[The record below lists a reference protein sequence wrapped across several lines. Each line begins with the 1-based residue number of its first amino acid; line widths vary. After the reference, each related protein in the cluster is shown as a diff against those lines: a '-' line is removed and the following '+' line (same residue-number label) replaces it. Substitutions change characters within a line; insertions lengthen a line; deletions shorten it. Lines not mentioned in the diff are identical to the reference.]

1 MTAIK
6 KVFGRFIGDKAFY
19 GMILSIA
26 IPMMIQNGITNFV
39 NLLDNIMV
47 GQLGTESM
55 SGVAIANQ
63 LIFVFNLCVF
73 GGISGAGIFCAQF
86 FGSGN
91 SEGVRQT
98 FRFKLILCA
107 LLCVA
112 FISIF
117 MLFDDQLLSLYLHES
132 DSGDL
137 AMTLSEG
144 KTYLMIMLVGL
155 IPFAITSSYVGT
167 LRETGETLLPMKAGI
182 AAVLVN
188 FVFNWLLIFGN
199 LGFPV
204 MGVAGAAVAT
214 VLSRYVELVIVV
226 VWAHTHKQKHPYM
239 EGLYSSLH
247 ISGTLLASIIRKG
260 WPLLLNELLY
270 SIGTTM
276 IIQCYSMRGLSAI
289 AAVNISSTL
298 SNLFK
303 VVFFASGN
311 AIAIIVRNL
320 LGAGR
325 MEEARETDYKMIFT
339 SVVMCGLIGMA
350 LFIVAPLFPAMY
362 NTTDEV
368 RELATVFLRITAI
381 IMPVMSFNHCCYFTL
396 RSGGKTIITFIF
408 DSMFIWVVLLPPTF
422 AVAKLTALSVVFM
435 YAMVQGLELI
445 KSVLGFILVKGGS
458 WISNIVIADI

>member
-1 MTAIK
+1 MTAVK

-311 AIAIIVRNL
+311 AIAIIVGNL

-325 MEEARETDYKMIFT
+325 MEVARETDYKMIFT

>member
-1 MTAIK
+1 
-6 KVFGRFIGDKAFY
+6 
-19 GMILSIA
+19 MILSIA

-98 FRFKLILCA
+98 FRFKIILCA

-137 AMTLSEG
+137 AITLSEG

-155 IPFAITSSYVGT
+155 VPFAITSSYVGT
-167 LRETGETLLPMKAGI
+167 LRETGETMLPMKAGI
-182 AAVLVN
+182 SAVLVN
-188 FVFNWLLIFGN
+188 FVFNWLLIFGK

-204 MGVAGAAVAT
+204 MGVAGAAIAT
-214 VLSRYVELVIVV
+214 VLSRYVELAIVV
-226 VWAHTHKQKHPYM
+226 IWAHTHKQKHPYM

-311 AIAIIVRNL
+311 AIAIIVGNL

-339 SVVMCGLIGMA
+339 SVVMCGLIGMV

-445 KSVLGFILVKGGS
+445 KSALGFVLVKGGS
-458 WISNIVIADI
+458 WISNIVISDI

>member
-311 AIAIIVRNL
+311 AIAIIVGNL

>member
-1 MTAIK
+1 
-6 KVFGRFIGDKAFY
+6 
-19 GMILSIA
+19 MILSIA

-155 IPFAITSSYVGT
+155 IPFAVTSSYVGT
-167 LRETGETLLPMKAGI
+167 LRETGETMLPMKAGI

-311 AIAIIVRNL
+311 AIAIIVGNL

-339 SVVMCGLIGMA
+339 SVVMCGLIGMV

>member
-1 MTAIK
+1 
-6 KVFGRFIGDKAFY
+6 
-19 GMILSIA
+19 MILSIA

-98 FRFKLILCA
+98 FRFKIILCA

-137 AMTLSEG
+137 AITLSEG

-155 IPFAITSSYVGT
+155 VPFAITSSYVGT
-167 LRETGETLLPMKAGI
+167 LRETGETMLPMKAGI
-182 AAVLVN
+182 TAVLVN
-188 FVFNWLLIFGN
+188 FVFNWLLIFGK

-204 MGVAGAAVAT
+204 MGVAGAAIAT
-214 VLSRYVELVIVV
+214 VLSRYVELAIVV
-226 VWAHTHKQKHPYM
+226 IWAHTHKQKHPYM

-311 AIAIIVRNL
+311 AIAIIVGNL

-445 KSVLGFILVKGGS
+445 KSALGFVLVKGGS

>member
-1 MTAIK
+1 MTAVK

-86 FGSGN
+86 FCSGN

-155 IPFAITSSYVGT
+155 IPFAVTSSYVGT
-167 LRETGETLLPMKAGI
+167 LRETGETMLPMKAGI

-260 WPLLLNELLY
+260 WPLLLNELLF

-311 AIAIIVRNL
+311 AIAIIVGNL

-339 SVVMCGLIGMA
+339 SVVMCGLIGMV

-368 RELATVFLRITAI
+368 RELATIFLRITAI

>member
-1 MTAIK
+1 
-6 KVFGRFIGDKAFY
+6 
-19 GMILSIA
+19 
-26 IPMMIQNGITNFV
+26 
-39 NLLDNIMV
+39 
-47 GQLGTESM
+47 
-55 SGVAIANQ
+55 
-63 LIFVFNLCVF
+63 
-73 GGISGAGIFCAQF
+73 

-167 LRETGETLLPMKAGI
+167 LRETGETMLPMKAGI

-311 AIAIIVRNL
+311 AIAIIVGNL

-339 SVVMCGLIGMA
+339 SVAMCGLIGMA

>member
-1 MTAIK
+1 MTAVK

-155 IPFAITSSYVGT
+155 IPFAVTSSYVGT
-167 LRETGETLLPMKAGI
+167 LRETGETMLPMKAGI

-311 AIAIIVRNL
+311 AIAIIVGNL

-422 AVAKLTALSVVFM
+422 AVAKLTALGVVFM

>member
-1 MTAIK
+1 MTAVK

-155 IPFAITSSYVGT
+155 IPFAVTSSYVGT
-167 LRETGETLLPMKAGI
+167 LRETGETMLPMKAGI

-260 WPLLLNELLY
+260 WPLLLNELLF

-311 AIAIIVRNL
+311 AIAIIVGNL

-339 SVVMCGLIGMA
+339 SVVMCGLIGMV

-368 RELATVFLRITAI
+368 RELATIFLRITAI

>member
-1 MTAIK
+1 
-6 KVFGRFIGDKAFY
+6 
-19 GMILSIA
+19 MILSIA

-155 IPFAITSSYVGT
+155 IPFAVTSSYVGT
-167 LRETGETLLPMKAGI
+167 LRETGETMLPMKAGI

-311 AIAIIVRNL
+311 AIAIIVGNL

>member
-1 MTAIK
+1 MTAVK

-137 AMTLSEG
+137 AITLSEG

-155 IPFAITSSYVGT
+155 VPFAITSSYVGT
-167 LRETGETLLPMKAGI
+167 LRETGETMLPMKAGI
-182 AAVLVN
+182 SAVLVN
-188 FVFNWLLIFGN
+188 FVFNWLLIFGK

-204 MGVAGAAVAT
+204 MGVAGAAIAT
-214 VLSRYVELVIVV
+214 VLSRYVELAIVV
-226 VWAHTHKQKHPYM
+226 IWAHTHKQKHPYM

-311 AIAIIVRNL
+311 AIAIIVGNL

-339 SVVMCGLIGMA
+339 SVVMCGLIGMV